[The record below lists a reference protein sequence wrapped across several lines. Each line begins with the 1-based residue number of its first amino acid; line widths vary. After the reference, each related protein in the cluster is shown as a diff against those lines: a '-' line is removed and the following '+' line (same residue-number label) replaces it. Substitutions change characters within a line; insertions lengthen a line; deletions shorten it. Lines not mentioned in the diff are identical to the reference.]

1 MGMYDESW
9 CNGCGKSQP
18 YTDADETY
26 CGECAT
32 EYADREIAEITTK
45 SSKFMEYM
53 KLHLISLEQD
63 SDELQK
69 EMDLIDDLDSDEYK
83 DLEIEDISLNGQMIA
98 VRHILSVATDIMN
111 SSNER

>member
-9 CNGCGKSQP
+9 CNGCGTSVA

-26 CGECAT
+26 CGECAA
-32 EYADREIAEITTK
+32 EYAEDSPQKLIKLI
-45 SSKFMEYM
+45 EYM

-69 EMDLIDDLDSDEYK
+69 EMDSIDDLDSDEYK
-83 DLEIEDISLNGQMIA
+83 DLEVDDISTNGQLFA
-98 VRHILSVATDIMN
+98 TRHLLSVASDILA
-111 SSNER
+111 SSNERE